1 MIRKIIGV
9 VFLVPG
15 VIMTLVGL
23 TEKNNAEIW
32 AGIIVALPGLFLL
45 LKKAKTREEKEA
57 ERKNKEREEAIVYAD
72 HQVGLPLSEGAEVKI
87 ERDYNEDTLT
97 ITGGGNTFKLA
108 FSKITDATI
117 KTDVEIQR
125 SYVSS
130 VGGAIGGAALLGP
143 LGAMIGGRVEEKK
156 TTTTMHY
163 LIITYLKDGEVSYV
177 GFDVSGN
184 VPRAWN
190 LIKAIS
196 PKLNIANGQT
206 IDL

>member
-1 MIRKIIGV
+1 MVRKIIGV

-15 VIMTLVGL
+15 VIMALVGL
-23 TEKNNAEIW
+23 TEKNNAEIL
-32 AGIIVALPGLFLL
+32 AGIIFALPGLFLL
-45 LKKAKTREEKEA
+45 LKKAKTREE
-57 ERKNKEREEAIVYAD
+57 KEREEAIVYAD

-97 ITGGGNTFKLA
+97 ITGGGNTFRLA

-117 KTDVEIQR
+117 KTDVEIEKF
-125 SYVSS
+125 YVSS
-130 VGGAIGGAALLGP
+130 VGGAIGGAALFGP
-143 LGAMIGGRVEEKK
+143 LGAMIGGRVREKK
-156 TTTTMHY
+156 STTTMHY

-184 VPRAWN
+184 VTSAWN
-190 LIKAIS
+190 LINAIS
-196 PKLNIANGQT
+196 PKLNITNGQT

>member
-130 VGGAIGGAALLGP
+130 VGGAIGGAALTRPIRGDDWRK
-143 LGAMIGGRVEEKK
+143 GGRKEDY
-156 TTTTMHY
+156 HY
-163 LIITYLKDGEVSYV
+163 NALPYHHIPERWRSQLCRV
-177 GFDVSGN
+177 
-184 VPRAWN
+184 
-190 LIKAIS
+190 
-196 PKLNIANGQT
+196 
-206 IDL
+206 